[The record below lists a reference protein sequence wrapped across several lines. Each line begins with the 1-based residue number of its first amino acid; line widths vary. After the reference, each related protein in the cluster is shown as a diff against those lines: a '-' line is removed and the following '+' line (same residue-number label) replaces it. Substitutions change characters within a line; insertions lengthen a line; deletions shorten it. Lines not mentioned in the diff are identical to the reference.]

1 MASAV
6 DFVVL
11 DIETAGGS
19 WREFPV
25 GFNLLFVGV
34 RRGSDYSVYTNEPA
48 SLAELA
54 ATLRDFP
61 GVVVTYNGNRFDIP
75 IIDHTLKTRLEQP
88 LAVKRH
94 YDMLEA
100 IQAKSGRR
108 VRLDDVSYNTLG
120 AQKAPWGDHRDNARV
135 WAQEP
140 ERFIEY
146 NRIDLDLTHDLF
158 RRVLRGEPLFLGFAT
173 VTLDPP

>member
-1 MASAV
+1 MSEV
-6 DFVVL
+6 DFLVL

-19 WREFPV
+19 WNEFPV
-25 GFNLLFVGV
+25 GFNLLFAGL
-34 RRGSDYSVYTNEPA
+34 RHDGDYSVYTDEPA

-54 ATLRDFP
+54 ATLREFP
-61 GVVVTYNGNRFDIP
+61 GVVVTYNGNRFDLAV
-75 IIDHTLKTRLEQP
+75 IDHTLKTNLGLGLTVQ
-88 LAVKRH
+88 RH

-135 WAQEP
+135 WEQEP